1 MWIHVTIVALVSAV
15 FIARL
20 VSVLAKRP
28 RSAGSQTDKS

>member
-28 RSAGSQTDKS
+28 RSASPRSKES